1 MSLPERI
8 QKDMVTAMKAK
19 EELRLSVIRAIKS
32 VLMKYKADNM
42 KEPDEATEQQL
53 LKSMAKQ
60 RVDAAE
66 QFKAAGRAELAEKE
80 LAELVIIESY
90 LPAAASAEDLAAAVD
105 AAIAANPGA
114 SKAQMGVIMKAAQ
127 AALAGKNVDGKALS
141 ELVRNKLP

>member
-19 EELRLSVIRAIKS
+19 EELRLSVIRAIKT
-32 VLMKYKADNM
+32 VLLKYKADNM
-42 KEPDEATEQQL
+42 KEPGEATEQQL

>member
-8 QKDMVTAMKAK
+8 QKDMVSAMKAK

-66 QFKAAGRAELAEKE
+66 QFTAAGRPELAEKE
-80 LAELVIIESY
+80 RAELVIIESY

>member
-19 EELRLSVIRAIKS
+19 EELRLSVIRAIKA

-66 QFKAAGRAELAEKE
+66 QFKAAGRTELAEKE

-90 LPAAASAEDLAAAVD
+90 LPASASPEELAAAVE

-114 SKAQMGVIMKAAQ
+114 GKAQMGVIMKAAQ

-141 ELVRNKLP
+141 ELVRTKLP

>member
-19 EELRLSVIRAIKS
+19 EELRLSVIRAIKA

-66 QFKAAGRAELAEKE
+66 QFKAAGRIELAEKE

-90 LPAAASAEDLAAAVD
+90 LPASASPEELAAAVE

-114 SKAQMGVIMKAAQ
+114 GKAQMGVIMKAAQ

-141 ELVRNKLP
+141 ELVRTKLP